1 MSRVQERPQQ
11 PLPSAVNVA
20 KLPPAHPLWRAL
32 LTSMRP
38 RQWTKNLIVYAP
50 LLFAKSVFRGD
61 AALRA
66 TLAVAS
72 FCLLA
77 GGVYLFNDWF
87 DRERDRRHPE
97 KRYRAIAAGLIP
109 GRTVALAVA
118 VCWLAGGALAFAA
131 RPSFAVIAGGY
142 LALQIVYS
150 LILKQLVILDVVAIS
165 LGFVLR
171 VLGGGVAISVPVSNW
186 LYLCT
191 LLLALFLG
199 FAKRRHELASLY
211 GDAVP
216 HRANLGEY
224 SLPML
229 DQMIAVVAASCILS
243 YGLYTVSRETI
254 SKVGSDRLKYTLP
267 VVIYGIFRYLFL
279 MHKRGAAGSPERV
292 LLSDPPMII
301 NLLLFVV
308 LAAWA
313 LYS

>member
-1 MSRVQERPQQ
+1 MSPVPDSAGQ
-11 PLPSAVNVA
+11 PSSQIASIAALEVPSG
-20 KLPPAHPLWRAL
+20 RGAL
-32 LTSMRP
+32 LKSLRP

-50 LLFAKSVFRGD
+50 LLFAKSVFRD
-61 AALRA
+61 EAALKA

-72 FCLLA
+72 FCFLA
-77 GGVYLFNDWF
+77 SGMYLFNDWF

-97 KRYRAIAAGLIP
+97 KRHRAIAAGLIP

-118 VCWLAGGALAFAA
+118 LCWLAGFALALAA
-131 RPSFAVIAGGY
+131 RPAFGLVAAGY
-142 LALQIVYS
+142 LSLQIFYS
-150 LILKQLVILDVVAIS
+150 LVLKHLVILDVVAIA

-171 VLGGGVAISVPVSNW
+171 VLGGGVAIDVPVSNW

-199 FAKRRHELASLY
+199 FAKRRHEIASLY
-211 GDAVP
+211 DDAAA
-216 HRANLGEY
+216 HRSNLGEY

-254 SKVGSDRLKYTLP
+254 SKVGSDRLKYTVP

-279 MHKRGAAGSPERV
+279 MHRRGAAGSPERV

-301 NLLLFVV
+301 NLLLFVA
-308 LAAWA
+308 LSAWA

>member
-1 MSRVQERPQQ
+1 MQESASPPLSQ
-11 PLPSAVNVA
+11 PVDVAALPSIGV
-20 KLPPAHPLWRAL
+20 WGAL
-32 LTSMRP
+32 FKSLRP

-50 LLFAKSVFRGD
+50 LLFAKSVFKGD
-61 AALRA
+61 AALKA

-72 FCLLA
+72 FCALA
-77 GGVYLFNDWF
+77 GGMYLFNDWF

-97 KRYRAIAAGLIP
+97 KRGRPIAAGLIP
-109 GRTVALAVA
+109 GKTVALAVGL
-118 VCWLAGGALAFAA
+118 CWLVGGGLALAA
-131 RPSFAVIAGGY
+131 RPAFALVAAGY
-142 LALQIVYS
+142 LGLQIAYS
-150 LILKQLVILDVVAIS
+150 LLLKQLVILDVVAIA

-171 VLGGGVAISVPVSNW
+171 VLGGGVAIAVPVSNW

-211 GDAVP
+211 DDAVS

-243 YGLYTVSRETI
+243 YGLYTVSFETI
-254 SKVGSDRLKYTLP
+254 SKVGSDRLKYTVP
-267 VVIYGIFRYLFL
+267 IVIYGIFRYLFL

-301 NLLLFVV
+301 NLLLFVAV
-308 LAAWA
+308 SAWA